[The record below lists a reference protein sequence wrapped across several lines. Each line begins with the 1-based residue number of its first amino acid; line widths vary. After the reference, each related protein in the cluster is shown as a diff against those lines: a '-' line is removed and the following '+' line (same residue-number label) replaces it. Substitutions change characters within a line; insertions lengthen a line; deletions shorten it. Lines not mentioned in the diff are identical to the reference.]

1 MIALNARVDKQSVK
15 LHKIKEYLRKHKD
28 VTTPNGK
35 DFKQQAVHKSIEK
48 QQNEDESIE
57 ID

>member
-1 MIALNARVDKQSVK
+1 MLALTARVDKQSVK
-15 LHKIKEYLRKHKD
+15 LHKVKEYLKKHKD
-28 VTTPNGK
+28 FTTPNGK
-35 DFKQQAVHKSIEK
+35 DVKLQAVHKSIEK